1 MCKNTP
7 IVVLAFNVSGNEGD
21 FMRLHEYAIHSKN
34 APCED
39 IKFELYTNLS
49 KFTFTWLFV
58 LKNVYSSQVIFLRC
72 CVINQSI
79 GLSEI

>member
-49 KFTFTWLFV
+49 KFTFT
-58 LKNVYSSQVIFLRC
+58 
-72 CVINQSI
+72 
-79 GLSEI
+79 